1 MNTAHIGWRQARLGS
16 GAQRC
21 SAAAADSIPWT
32 RGDLRTR
39 TENKI
44 ETSFFSFFFLL
55 FWKMGSIRTRGR
67 KILLAAVWP
76 VLPFTIKPFNSLR
89 WLTLPLVRA
98 KTCQPVLDAARHQ
111 NNPYESISHSL
122 THKPQPCHIYR
133 QTVRQKPG
141 YPQRQEPLLF
151 FQNLPFVISSQQQ
164 QLALK

>member
-1 MNTAHIGWRQARLGS
+1 MNTAHIGWRWARLGS

-21 SAAAADSIPWT
+21 SAAAVDSNPWT
-32 RGDLRTR
+32 RGDLRTG
-39 TENKI
+39 TEKKI
-44 ETSFFSFFFLL
+44 ETSFFSFFLL
-55 FWKMGSIRTRGR
+55 FRKMVSMRKSGR

-76 VLPFTIKPFNSLR
+76 VLPFTIKLFNSLR
-89 WLTLPLVRA
+89 WLTPPLVRA
-98 KTCQPVLDAARHQ
+98 KTCQLVLDAARHQ

-122 THKPQPCHIYR
+122 THKPQQCHIYK
-133 QTVRQKPG
+133 QTGRQKPG